1 MNSGY
6 PYHSAAVEPPS
17 AGNDRVLEMS
27 RPSPVVDGEVP
38 LPTALAAQEHWLIL
52 VGKGNNGGDG
62 VVAARHLRDAG
73 VRVTLLYAAEPSALA
88 GGSAAVQRDAAAA
101 LGIPALVHGNAAVDY
116 GAFTGI
122 VDVLLGTGASGA
134 PSGAYAALIQ
144 AANDSGLPIVSADIP
159 SGLDAATGARHE
171 PCISAGVTVCLAFL
185 KRGLV
190 QYPGAEAAGRV
201 VVRSIGIPASLY
213 RTQTKESF

>member
-1 MNSGY
+1 MEEA
-6 PYHSAAVEPPS
+6 PT
-17 AGNDRVLEMS
+17 GNDHALAMS
-27 RPSPVVDGEVP
+27 RPSPVIDGVDR

-88 GGSAAVQRDAAAA
+88 GEAAVQRDAAAA

-116 GAFTGI
+116 GAFTVI
-122 VDVLLGTGASGA
+122 VDALLGTGASGA

-159 SGLDAATGARHE
+159 SGLDADTGARHE